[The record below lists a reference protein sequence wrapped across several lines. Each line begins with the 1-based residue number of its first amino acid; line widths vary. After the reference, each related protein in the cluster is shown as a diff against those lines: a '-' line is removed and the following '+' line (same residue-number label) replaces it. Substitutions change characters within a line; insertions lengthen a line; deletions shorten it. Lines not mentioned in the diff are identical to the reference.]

1 MTEQR
6 TLKDCIEKIDSKLN
20 KKATAL
26 SQELAKKATLG
37 EASNF
42 SDLTVNGINYK
53 SFGAYS
59 GTYTDTVT
67 YEDAQVKATEFLY
80 YQANKDG
87 FIGVRCE
94 NFYSYWADCDTSGK
108 YRCYLDSPRSA
119 EAKVLEF
126 MVPITKGTRLR
137 LNVMGRN
144 SSGTCKVYFRF
155 IPLITQK

>member
-1 MTEQR
+1 MTEQK
-6 TLKDCIEKIDSKLN
+6 TLKDCIEKIDCKLN
-20 KKATAL
+20 EKATAL

-37 EASNF
+37 ESSNF

-59 GTYTDTVT
+59 DSYTDTVI

-94 NFYSYWADCDTSGK
+94 NFYSYWADCDISGK
-108 YRCYLDSPRSA
+108 YRCFLDSPRSA
-119 EAKVLEF
+119 EAKALEF

-144 SSGTCKVYFRF
+144 SSGTCKVCFRLV
-155 IPLITQK
+155 PLLTQK

>member
-1 MTEQR
+1 MTNK
-6 TLKDCIEKIDSKLN
+6 TLKDCIEKIDFKLN
-20 KKATAL
+20 EKATSL

-59 GTYTDTVT
+59 DNYTDTAT
-67 YEDAQVKATEFLY
+67 YEDAQVKAAEFLY

-87 FIGVRCE
+87 YLGVRCE
-94 NFYSYWADCDTSGK
+94 NFYSYWCDCDTAGK

-119 EAKVLEF
+119 DPKVLEF
-126 MVPITKGTRLR
+126 IVPISKGTRLR

-144 SSGTCKVYFRF
+144 SAGTCKVVFRL
-155 IPLITQK
+155 IPLLTQK